1 MEVEESAIL
10 AGTTRAACFRDRLF
24 RSFLPF
30 DFLYFR
36 HHPCTA
42 MWKRVV
48 WNLMSTEWI
57 NRLSVLQQTLTACP
71 TDGSTRCEL
80 ASLLER
86 LNQHE
91 DALIHWKT
99 VLAADPN
106 SLQAREGIARC
117 LAKTGRPLQSPL

>member
-1 MEVEESAIL
+1 
-10 AGTTRAACFRDRLF
+10 
-24 RSFLPF
+24 
-30 DFLYFR
+30 
-36 HHPCTA
+36 
-42 MWKRVV
+42 
-48 WNLMSTEWI
+48 MSTEWI
-57 NRLSVLQQTLTACP
+57 NRLSSLQQTLTVCP

-86 LNQHE
+86 LNQPE

-117 LAKTGRPLQSPL
+117 LVKTGRPLQSPL